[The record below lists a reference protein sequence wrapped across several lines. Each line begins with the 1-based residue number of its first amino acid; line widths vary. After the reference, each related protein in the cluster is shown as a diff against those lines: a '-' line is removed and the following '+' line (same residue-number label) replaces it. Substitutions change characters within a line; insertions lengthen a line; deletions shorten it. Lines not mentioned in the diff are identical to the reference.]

1 METIS
6 LFPEEIIPMITPES
20 SLVPEKKRG
29 AYHDRTGKFTN
40 QRTAEM
46 AALEKEKEIFKCNY
60 YYYKRVSKRLCEE
73 IKAAQAKVKELED
86 KIRQYEKENV
96 QPKEVSVA

>member
-6 LFPEEIIPMITPES
+6 LFPEEIIPMITPEP

-46 AALEKEKEIFKCNY
+46 AALEK
-60 YYYKRVSKRLCEE
+60 
-73 IKAAQAKVKELED
+73 
-86 KIRQYEKENV
+86 
-96 QPKEVSVA
+96 